1 MTPFLQHNSKRLANT
16 LETKEAEFQM
26 KEEEYQSDLQMK
38 DHFDAGLEI
47 KVLDLLLENAL
58 LKNQIAS
65 LSDTTTMKNTT
76 K

>member
-16 LETKEAEFQM
+16 LETKEVEFQM

-47 KVLDLLLENAL
+47 KVLDCSSIIRLYQSWRKALEYYHV
-58 LKNQIAS
+58 
-65 LSDTTTMKNTT
+65 
-76 K
+76 

>member
-1 MTPFLQHNSKRLANT
+1 
-16 LETKEAEFQM
+16 M

-58 LKNQIAS
+58 LKNQIAT